1 MAPAP
6 AAATVA
12 AGWRV
17 NAAEMGRLAF
27 VPRGRHGRTSR
38 RMLGGENAPFWH
50 YFTHCIM
57 ESDHHSQRVKMLAS
71 LVRVRYNIKKLHLNH
86 VVWFLFT
93 K

>member
-1 MAPAP
+1 M
-6 AAATVA
+6 VA
-12 AGWRV
+12 RNLARFGQQPHWP
-17 NAAEMGRLAF
+17 RL
-27 VPRGRHGRTSR
+27 V
-38 RMLGGENAPFWH
+38 GENASFWH